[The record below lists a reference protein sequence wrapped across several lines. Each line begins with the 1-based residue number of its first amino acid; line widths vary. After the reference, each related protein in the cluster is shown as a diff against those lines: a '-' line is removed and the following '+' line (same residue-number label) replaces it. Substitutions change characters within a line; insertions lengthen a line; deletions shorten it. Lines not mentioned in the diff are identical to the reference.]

1 MKGRTFFDTSVLV
14 PALIDMGEPS
24 EPAQAL
30 MDLVAQKELVPVST
44 AWHCCL
50 ETWSVTTRLPG
61 ELRLQAA
68 DALRLI
74 EHEILARFEVLQL
87 AADHQAG
94 LLQTAA
100 KYRIAGGRIYDSH
113 IAEIAWRGGVD
124 VVVTENRRDFLTLL
138 DRGVRVLESRELL
151 HELGI

>member
-1 MKGRTFFDTSVLV
+1 LSGLTFFDTSVLI

-30 MDLVAQKELVPVST
+30 MELVAEKELAPVAT

-61 ELRLQAA
+61 ELRLQPA

-87 AADHQAG
+87 AAKHQAG
-94 LLQTAA
+94 LLQAA
-100 KYRIAGGRIYDSH
+100 TKYRIVGGRIYDAH
-113 IAEIAWRGGVD
+113 LAEVAWRAGVE

-151 HELGI
+151 HELGK